1 MRKLIFTTS
10 SKYTIEELF
19 RAISKRRNISKKE
32 AFRDITQTESTRI
45 FQRFLVQN
53 LPHYLNATREEQR
66 TMQVM
71 GFLSA
76 KSPSVSK
83 QYHYYRRHHLQ
94 QPHFRKDNLIW
105 SQTTET
111 VIADDPV
118 Q

>member
-1 MRKLIFTTS
+1 
-10 SKYTIEELF
+10 
-19 RAISKRRNISKKE
+19 
-32 AFRDITQTESTRI
+32 
-45 FQRFLVQN
+45 
-53 LPHYLNATREEQR
+53 
-66 TMQVM
+66 MQVM